1 MSRLPQSFIKSLDD
15 IAKAKFYE
23 ARQRYLLH
31 LGESLIMHVCSFVL
45 AEYKESG
52 THLMTLEKEIIN
64 SKKSLSVGTYVGWVR
79 NTSQHLA
86 EIQKPSLLDDLIR
99 KEENNE
105 VLSNF
110 IACIDILKKVV
121 ESGDKDNLYERCI
134 QARKGVTL
142 KKCNLNQFFGKFVE
156 LRNKIAHPI
165 YEVKGK
171 TINWPFT
178 DDCYR
183 FILEPLELAIQGV
196 LDQLNPLWDYD
207 QYIVS
212 ENDKNVIVLNV
223 EDGDLSKRINVNL
236 ELPEG
241 VRVLLNSN
249 EHLLPADWKVLLQ
262 PDPMAVERI
271 KLEQEELRKMTSL
284 SEFKEHVIVALE
296 DKQISMEE
304 FRFLESVSR
313 TKLGLN
319 SDQVKEI
326 ILETANELG
335 IEDPFPEIDTR
346 FIEAIDSAIRNKTF
360 NELVLKLM
368 GEQYGV
374 HPNEFDKIVDSRAYA
389 LGVDPLEARK
399 SETVSFSKEEL
410 SAFHSLT
417 IARTWIMSM
426 ERLNHGGATSNYKIV
441 GDSSAVSSK
450 EYWHKFAFTSLE
462 QFVKLRLKT
471 LQTEGG
477 LEWGTKQNQ
486 WQIGNMASYA
496 WCSIFPKNAITKAA
510 LSLHLSLYGSGSM
523 AVGFLPDWKDQKS
536 IAHYGLLLSI
546 SRRNLFSF
554 LLKYDKEFR
563 KYKNLVLWNSNG
575 NGSYASIGEMMEKY
589 PWTFHFDYGFEQIQ
603 FIFDVQQTTLN
614 PELIVESFDITFN
627 LFNVLIPE
635 IIQDYENS
643 LIDIIDPLANNEAAI
658 RSCLNEIETVVE
670 RYFKPSGK
678 VTKDIAG
685 TPQGGKMCYRVVST
699 VDGYIVRLSYDFIA
713 DYITNEVYLHLTLS
727 SAGRTNDYHSS
738 IDDVLQKFHFSN
750 TDFERNYRPGHLVY
764 RKSVSSEEIETQL
777 AHIAELFISEFSL
790 LTSRNYLDYLGL
802 TPVLDNFNSIQARVD
817 EVMDNVLNSELKNTF
832 SNAIKVERENAKGL
846 YYLDYVAASNKKQGY
861 HWIGWGLNVT
871 DPTSLTI
878 GLTMKMASVK
888 KGPELANDFQRFV
901 SEHDGWELRENGN
914 KPELADAQWG
924 REVMNDD
931 AYSSSSDYNKN
942 HSAKLG
948 RLNCEPKYA
957 NWSSKKCD
965 ENQWIQIDLGEVKTT
980 WGVCTQGRYNSD
992 QWVKSYRLLISSD
1005 GKNWDCVGEDIIANF
1020 DRDSLS
1026 EFLFDAPKL
1035 TRFVRFQPT
1044 SWHQWI
1050 SMRVDVLFGDAPD
1063 YSMSASKWLPLNDQV
1078 LLDFPEWIEKEVMEV
1093 KKNVKSA
1100 FSFK

>member
-45 AEYKESG
+45 AEYKETG
-52 THLMTLEKEIIN
+52 THLMSLEKEIIN
-64 SKKSLSVGTYVGWVR
+64 TKKSLSVGTYVGWVR

-86 EIQKPSLLDDLIR
+86 DSQKPSLLDDLIR
-99 KEENNE
+99 KEQQNE
-105 VLSNF
+105 VLANF
-110 IACIDILKKVV
+110 IACMDILKKVV
-121 ESGDKDNLYERCI
+121 ESDDKDNLYDRCI
-134 QARKGVTL
+134 QARKGASL
-142 KKCNLNQFFGKFVE
+142 KKCNLNQFFSKFVE

-212 ENDKNVIVLNV
+212 ENDQNVIVLNI
-223 EDGDLSKRINVNL
+223 EDGDHSKRINVNL

-262 PDPMAVERI
+262 PDPKAVERI
-271 KLEQEELRKMTSL
+271 KEEQEELRKMSSL
-284 SEFKEHVIVALE
+284 SEFKEHIVVALE

-319 SDQVKEI
+319 SEQVKEI
-326 ILETANELG
+326 ILQTAAELD
-335 IEDPFPEIDTR
+335 IDNPFPEIDAR
-346 FIEAIDSAIRNKTF
+346 FMDAIDAAIRNKTF

-374 HPNEFDKIVDSRAYA
+374 HPNAFDKLFDSRAYA
-389 LGVDPLEARK
+389 LGVDPIDARK

-417 IARTWIMSM
+417 IARSWIMSM
-426 ERLNHGGATSNYKIV
+426 DRLNSGGGTSNYKIV
-441 GDSSAVSSK
+441 GDSSNAMSK

-462 QFVKLRLKT
+462 QFVKLRLKL
-471 LQTEGG
+471 LQTDGG

-496 WCSIFPKNAITKAA
+496 WCSIFPKNAVTKAA
-510 LSLHLSLYGSGSM
+510 LSLHLSAYGSGSM

-536 IAHYGLLLSI
+536 IEHFGLLLAI
-546 SRRNLFSF
+546 TRRNLFQF
-554 LLKYDKEFR
+554 LLKYEKEFK

-575 NGSYASIGEMMEKY
+575 NDSYGTISEVMEKY

-603 FIFDVQQTTLN
+603 FVFDAQQTIHN

-643 LIDIIDPLANNEAAI
+643 LIDIIDPLAKNKEEI
-658 RSCLNEIETVVE
+658 RLCLNQIEAGVE

-699 VDGYIVRLSYDFIA
+699 LDGYIVRLSFDFVA
-713 DYITNEVYLHLTLS
+713 DYITNDVYFHMTLS
-727 SAGRTNDYHSS
+727 SGGRINDYHTS
-738 IDDVLQKFHFSN
+738 IDDVLQDFHFLN
-750 TDFERNYRPGHLVY
+750 ADFERNYRPGHIVY
-764 RKSVSSEEIETQL
+764 RKKVSTEEIHEQL
-777 AHIAELFISEFSL
+777 PQIALSFVDEFALCASK
-790 LTSRNYLDYLGL
+790 NYLDYLGL
-802 TPVLDNFNSIQARVD
+802 TPVIHSLTELQSRVD
-817 EVMDNVLNSELKNTF
+817 HLMDALLNGELQQSFGN
-832 SNAIKVERENAKGL
+832 SIKVERDIAKGL

-861 HWIGWGLNVT
+861 HWIGWGLNAN
-871 DPTSLTI
+871 DPSNLVI
-878 GLTMKMASVK
+878 GLTMTLKSVK
-888 KGPELANDFQRFV
+888 KGPQLANDFHTFMR
-901 SEHDGWELRENGN
+901 ENEGWILRENGN
-914 KPELADAQWG
+914 KPELSDAQWG
-924 REVMNDD
+924 REVLSDE
-931 AYSSSSDYNKN
+931 AFGASSDFNKN
-942 HSAKLG
+942 HAAKLA
-948 RLNCEPKYA
+948 RINSEPKFA
-957 NWSSKKCD
+957 NWSSKKSD
-965 ENQWIQIDLGEVKTT
+965 ENQWIQIDLGEVKTV
-980 WGVCTQGRYNSD
+980 WGVCTQGRFNQD
-992 QWVKSYRLLISSD
+992 QWVKSYNLFVSSD
-1005 GKNWDCVGEDIIANF
+1005 GKSWDTIGVDIPANT

-1026 EFLFDAPKL
+1026 ENNFTNAVLA
-1035 TRFVRFQPT
+1035 RYIRFQPT
-1044 SWHQWI
+1044 AWHQWI

-1063 YSMSASKWLPLNDQV
+1063 YAISASKWVTINDQI
-1078 LLDFPEWIEKEVMEV
+1078 LLDFPKWIETEIQAV
-1093 KKNVKSA
+1093 KGQIGAA
-1100 FSFK
+1100 FSFR